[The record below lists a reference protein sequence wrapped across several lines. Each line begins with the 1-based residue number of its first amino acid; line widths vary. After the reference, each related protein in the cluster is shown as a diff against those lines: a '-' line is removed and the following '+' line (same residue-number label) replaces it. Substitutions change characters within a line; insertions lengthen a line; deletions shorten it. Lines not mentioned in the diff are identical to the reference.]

1 MYKRQRAKLLAGK
14 PRCRMKRTCQSPN
27 RNHVRWQASSHAGF
41 PRIWALLVELRHGKG
56 RAWNRLRQSLTFRI
70 APKWFT
76 RPRFLWQFGHA
87 YWRQRRVL
95 YEGGAIATARVL
107 GIERRVWWRLG
118 TRVIWTCRNGRY
130 ELWSA
135 LLLTGR
141 GVEVLLYL
149 RRLVVWLFGSVLN
162 LKVAPPSHNSW
173 QLSSLHLSLDP
184 HGPPCCK
191 NKKRRAAKF
200 SILYYLSVVIS
211 WKEKLAFDLSKIS
224 AVKFSTLYYLS
235 LVISWKEKL
244 AFDSR

>member
-118 TRVIWTCRNGRY
+118 TRVIWTCKNGRY

-135 LLLTGR
+135 LLLIYYWGGGGLRYYYTW
-141 GVEVLLYL
+141 GVWSFGFSDLFWTWRSLHHHITPDSWTHYISRLIPMDL
-149 RRLVVWLFGSVLN
+149 RAVRTRKEKL
-162 LKVAPPSHNSW
+162 
-173 QLSSLHLSLDP
+173 LSSL
-184 HGPPCCK
+184 
-191 NKKRRAAKF
+191 
-200 SILYYLSVVIS
+200 Y
-211 WKEKLAFDLSKIS
+211 
-224 AVKFSTLYYLS
+224 STTYQWS
-235 LVISWKEKL
+235 
-244 AFDSR
+244 